1 MSEDKTPKKVDI
13 SDLPYGTLKGRIL
26 YADPDG
32 SDRLDAPD
40 TYTIADRRIRFEP
53 TISMARAAGATL
65 IPRPF
70 ELSVDAEGYLLA
82 PDGDRTITLLA
93 TTGEHIEPSGWG
105 YMVSVDYRGWQPFF
119 VAIPEGGTVDLADVA
134 PIDRQNGVVK
144 VASAET
150 VSGVKDALARA
161 NDLMAQIASLE
172 SQVKAAGEKVD
183 ANLVEVKAEHMRV
196 EQATRAGL
204 EQVQVTQAAAVEA
217 VRAQQSVSVEAVT
230 APVGQAAA
238 SAREAAS
245 SASQASR
252 SAIQASTSAREAGQS
267 ASGAKASEEY
277 VRQAILEH
285 GGIPGTPGKDGPPGE
300 PGKDGDPGPAGKD
313 GDPGPAGKDGRGI
326 ARIENAFYGSS
337 TVMVTYTDGG
347 SDTFQLPKGE
357 RGAPGEPGRDGAPG
371 PAGRGIRGI
380 HKPPYENYLTVTY
393 TDNHSETVRLP
404 KGETGPRGEPGKDG
418 APGKDGRGIRSI
430 HKPSYGNFAVVEYTD
445 GDSETLDLPQGER
458 GPAGEP
464 GKDGDRGQQ
473 GLRGERGEPGRD
485 GEPGRGIRD
494 QNSGREFGL
503 WKGTQAEYAR
513 IYNPDSRTLYII
525 TE

>member
-32 SDRLDAPD
+32 SDAKDNPD
-40 TYTIADRRIRFEP
+40 TWTIADRRIRFEP

-105 YMVSVDYRGWQPFF
+105 YMVSVDYRGWQSFF
-119 VAIPEGGTVDLADVA
+119 VAIPEGGTVDLADVV

-161 NDLMAQIASLE
+161 NDLMAQITSLE

-183 ANLVEVKAEHMRV
+183 ANLVEVKAEHVRV

-204 EQVQVTQAAAVEA
+204 EQVQATQAAAVEA
-217 VRAQQSVSVEAVT
+217 VRAQQSTSLEAVT
-230 APVGQAAA
+230 APVGQAAT

-252 SAIQASTSAREAGQS
+252 SAIQAATSAREAGQS

-300 PGKDGDPGPAGKD
+300 PGRDGEQGPPGTPGKD
-313 GDPGPAGKDGRGI
+313 GEPGKDGRGI

-337 TVMVTYTDGG
+337 TVRVTYTDGESG
-347 SDTFQLPKGE
+347 TLQLPKGEPGE

-371 PAGRGIRGI
+371 PAGRGIRRI
-380 HKPPYENYLTVTY
+380 YKSPHQDYMTVMY
-393 TDNHSETVRLP
+393 TDNHSETVQLP

-418 APGKDGRGIRSI
+418 TPGKDGRGIRNIS
-430 HKPSYGNFAVVEYTD
+430 KSSYGDFAVVEYTD
-445 GDSETLDLPQGER
+445 GQSDTLQLPKGEQG
-458 GPAGEP
+458 P
-464 GKDGDRGQQ
+464 
-473 GLRGERGEPGRD
+473 RGEPGRD
-485 GEPGRGIRD
+485 GAPGRGIRD
-494 QNSGREFGL
+494 QNSGREFGF
-503 WKGTQAEYAR
+503 WKGTRAEYAR
-513 IYNPDSRTLYII
+513 IYNPDSSVVYIV